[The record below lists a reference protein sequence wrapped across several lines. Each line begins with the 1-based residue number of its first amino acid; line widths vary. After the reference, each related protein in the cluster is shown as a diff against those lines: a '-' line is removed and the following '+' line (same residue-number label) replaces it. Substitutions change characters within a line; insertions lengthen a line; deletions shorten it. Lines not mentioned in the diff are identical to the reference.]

1 MTSLIQRLHS
11 HNGKKNFKKFLT
23 HAIFKEACPEGE
35 LYANK
40 HIRIPRGVK
49 EINKFMMFN
58 EKTDFNYKFHYDLKN
73 VIIAN
78 DVEIIGNNAFVNCF
92 SLEGVI
98 IPKSVRQI
106 NDYTFYG
113 CYSLKNVLMS
123 KGLEYIG
130 FYAFNGCKKLKDIYI
145 PESVEEIEEDA
156 FKDCQFRTITIP
168 KGFKDHMGVIFPS
181 QHLSTVKEITYF

>member
-1 MTSLIQRLHS
+1 MASLIKRIRYHD
-11 HNGKKNFKKFLT
+11 NKKTFKKYLT
-23 HAIFKEACPEGE
+23 NAIFKEARLEGE
-35 LYANK
+35 LYAHK

-58 EKTDFNYKFHYDLKN
+58 KKTDFNYKFHYDVKN

-78 DVEIIGNNAFVNCF
+78 DVEIIGENAFVNCF

-98 IPKSVRQI
+98 ISKSVRKI

-123 KGLEYIG
+123 NGVDQIG
-130 FYAFNGCKKLKDIYI
+130 FYAFHGCKKLKDINI

-156 FKDCQFRTITIP
+156 FKDCQFRSITIP
-168 KGFKDHMGVIFPS
+168 KRFKDNMGFIFPS
-181 QHLSTVKEITYF
+181 QHMSTVKELTYF